1 MRLGEILVARG
12 LVSTEDIEQAIARQR
27 EEGGRLGDN
36 LVALGL
42 LTAEQFNDV
51 IHETPRSPQDIE
63 GTGIMPNNLLGLMIK
78 FMYLEQRET
87 PAQLV
92 DALKLP
98 FAIVRELMDDARKK
112 NLVQAMGSGKAKGAA
127 AVLETRYNL
136 TERGNAHA
144 TEALARNLYIGPAPV
159 PLSLYQEQ
167 ILKQRI
173 TNELIDN
180 EAILKCF
187 SDLIV
192 PGAFVR
198 KIGPAINSGRTILL
212 YGPPG
217 NGKTSIAT
225 RTAGIFQ
232 HVVYI
237 PYCVDIDGQIMQL
250 YDSSVHAPAMEEVVA
265 VALSEQSKGL
275 RKEEFD
281 HRWVACRRPTV
292 VVGGELSLEML
303 DLNYSTEAK
312 FYEAPMHVKALN
324 GTFIIDDFGRQLVSP
339 EALLNRWIVPMES
352 RVDYFKL
359 NTGKSFHIPFDELV
373 IFSTNMAPDDLMD
386 PAFLRRIPYKIE
398 LFEPTLEDFKK
409 IFTVVAEHE
418 GLQLDDDLF
427 DYVVNQLTVEND
439 YHLAY
444 YQPKFI
450 VDQVVNACKYE
461 GTAPGITRELIDE
474 ALQNLYV
481 QIGQKAI
488 EVKLAAERPAAP
500 PKVPVAAKAPE
511 AAPGPFGGVDLDSR
525 PAAPANAGE

>member
-12 LVSTEDIEQAIARQR
+12 LVSMEDIEQAIVRQR

-51 IHETPRSPQDIE
+51 IHETPRSPQGIE
-63 GTGIMPNNLLGLMIK
+63 ETGILSNNLLGLMIK

-127 AVLETRYNL
+127 AILETRYNL

-144 TEALARNLYIGPAPV
+144 NEALARNLYIGPAPV
-159 PLSLYQEQ
+159 PLSLYREQ
-167 ILKQRI
+167 TLRQRI

-180 EAILKCF
+180 DAILECF

-225 RTAGIFQ
+225 RTAGIFE

-250 YDSSVHAPAMEEVVA
+250 YDSSVHSPAM
-265 VALSEQSKGL
+265 
-275 RKEEFD
+275 
-281 HRWVACRRPTV
+281 
-292 VVGGELSLEML
+292 
-303 DLNYSTEAK
+303 
-312 FYEAPMHVKALN
+312 
-324 GTFIIDDFGRQLVSP
+324 
-339 EALLNRWIVPMES
+339 
-352 RVDYFKL
+352 
-359 NTGKSFHIPFDELV
+359 
-373 IFSTNMAPDDLMD
+373 
-386 PAFLRRIPYKIE
+386 
-398 LFEPTLEDFKK
+398 
-409 IFTVVAEHE
+409 
-418 GLQLDDDLF
+418 
-427 DYVVNQLTVEND
+427 
-439 YHLAY
+439 
-444 YQPKFI
+444 
-450 VDQVVNACKYE
+450 
-461 GTAPGITRELIDE
+461 
-474 ALQNLYV
+474 
-481 QIGQKAI
+481 
-488 EVKLAAERPAAP
+488 
-500 PKVPVAAKAPE
+500 
-511 AAPGPFGGVDLDSR
+511 
-525 PAAPANAGE
+525 